1 MSVDDMNNNGVLA
14 LPTVS
19 QGNLDDVEA
28 SKRLSFGEMSRQL
41 NEKQRID
48 PNDVIH
54 VLKDPTAERFV
65 RYEVVGFRVLLI
77 SLPMWPNLFVV
88 L

>member
-1 MSVDDMNNNGVLA
+1 MYFRWCRYHEKEEMSVDDMNNNRVLA
-14 LPTVS
+14 VPAVS
-19 QGNLDDVEA
+19 QGNLDDFEA
-28 SKRLSFGEMSRQL
+28 SKRLSFGEISRQL

-65 RYEVVGFRVLLI
+65 RYEVVGFTI
-77 SLPMWPNLFVV
+77 SL
-88 L
+88 